1 MVEESLP
8 ELSQVL
14 EIRTEEDVH
23 QELSRKLDG
32 LSQPEAPDPADEGQN
47 IQRQV
52 ELGEITPFEADAKK
66 KCLSTTAATG
76 TFNAT
81 TGLLDLEKYLKR
93 QAEVAAKRKQNPKK
107 PSQSA
112 NPSTKP
118 HPSRR
123 RPETPSEI
131 TEKLKKSKE
140 IPLKR
145 KKSLEL
151 PHSVEKPQKS
161 NRNRRKLLPPSPQ
174 ASEDS
179 LKSPSTPPDS
189 LPPSE
194 ISRDSETGSE
204 YTPSSDESVT
214 PPSSPRPHK
223 RKRNPCR
230 TLDDGDEEHYH
241 SRLSKLPRA
250 SVNPSQTSLRT
261 ISNLFKLPKS
271 LWKRLYPFQRVS
283 VHWLWEL
290 HTRNL
295 GGLLGDEMG
304 LGKTIQIIAFLA
316 GLDCSELLSDGGR
329 FRGLGPSLIVC
340 PATLLE
346 QWVDH
351 FHSWYPA
358 LRVATLHQS
367 GNYQG
372 TPSDL
377 LESLKT
383 GGVLLTS
390 YTGVLRNS
398 DVLIPFKWHY
408 VILDEGHKIRNPAAK
423 ITKLVKKL
431 STPHRLLLTGSP
443 MQNSLKE
450 LWSLFDFILPG
461 KLGTLDA
468 FIEHC
473 ATPITRGG
481 YANASTLQEATALQ
495 VATMLKEA
503 ITPYL
508 LRRTKIDVQ
517 HHLTLPDKNEQVLFC
532 SLTQEQTDLYKN
544 YLTSENIK
552 TILHEKAADGRG
564 RARMLMAVTAL
575 RKICNHPDLFTYT
588 AELPRCEAYGD
599 EEEEEEAID
608 ENVVL
613 EEFGHWR
620 KSGKMAVVRS
630 LLKIWRKQ
638 HHRALIFTQG
648 RQMMAVLEG
657 LLQKENYKYLR
668 LDGTTPMGERQKS
681 IKLFNLDD
689 SYFVFV
695 STTRVGGLGV
705 NLTGAN
711 RVIIYDPDWNP
722 ATDAQARER
731 AWRIG
736 QEKNVTIYRLISAG
750 TIEEKIYHRQIFKL
764 LLSNK
769 VLDDPRQRRLF
780 QTSDL
785 SELFHLNE
793 PVDGTATESDR
804 LFGNSI
810 VTKKKLK
817 DGRAKGEITV
827 SAMFEGERVDFLVG
841 RRLGNSGKRE
851 TEEVVDDDN
860 YVLSKLFSKSGVSS
874 AMVHDTVLA
883 SAKLEGHMATPV
895 HRLARESAQESMEG
909 IRKSRKWCWKPHF

>member
-1 MVEESLP
+1 MAEESFAG
-8 ELSQVL
+8 LSQVL
-14 EIRTEEDVH
+14 EIRTEQDVH
-23 QELSRKLDG
+23 QELSKKLDG
-32 LSQPEAPDPADEGQN
+32 LSQQEALDPEDEGKN

-66 KCLSTTAATG
+66 KYALCSSADTTG

-93 QAEVAAKRKQNPKK
+93 QAEVAAKSKQQNPKK
-107 PSQSA
+107 LVKSKNFLSK
-112 NPSTKP
+112 KP
-118 HPSRR
+118 RLSRNKAQ
-123 RPETPSEI
+123 PAESPGEI
-131 TEKLKKSKE
+131 TEKLKKSQKITE
-140 IPLKR
+140 KGK

-151 PHSVEKPQKS
+151 ENGETSGRCCKKALVVKAQS
-161 NRNRRKLLPPSPQ
+161 
-174 ASEDS
+174 SENPIDNW
-179 LKSPSTPPDS
+179 L
-189 LPPSE
+189 
-194 ISRDSETGSE
+194 DSESGGSE
-204 YTPSSDESVT
+204 YTPPSSDESDESSR
-214 PPSSPRPHK
+214 PPRRK
-223 RKRNPCR
+223 RKRNPSR
-230 TLDDGDEEHYH
+230 KSLDDGDEEHYH
-241 SRLSKLPRA
+241 SRLSKLPRTA
-250 SVNPSQTSLRT
+250 VNPPVSSLRT

-304 LGKTIQIIAFLA
+304 LGKTVQVIAFLA
-316 GLDCSELLSDGGR
+316 ALDCSELLSDGGR

-346 QWVDH
+346 QWVEH

-358 LRVATLHQS
+358 LRVASLHQS
-367 GNYQG
+367 GSYHG
-372 TPSDL
+372 TQTSADL

-383 GGVLLTS
+383 SGGGVLLTS

-398 DVLIPFKWHY
+398 DLLIPFRWHY

-423 ITKLVKKL
+423 ITKLVKRL
-431 STPHRLLLTGSP
+431 STPHRLILTGSP

-503 ITPYL
+503 ITPYM
-508 LRRTKIDVQ
+508 LRRTKSDVQ
-517 HHLTLPDKNEQVLFC
+517 HHVTLPDKNEQVLFC

-544 YLTSENIK
+544 YLTSDKVK
-552 TILHEKAADGRG
+552 TILHERSMTDGRG
-564 RARMLMAVTAL
+564 RARMLMAVTDL

-588 AELPRCEAYGD
+588 TPECSVPFYYYD
-599 EEEEEEAID
+599 QEEPDID
-608 ENVVL
+608 ENVLL

-620 KSGKMAVVRS
+620 KSGKMTVVRS
-630 LLKIWRKQ
+630 LLRIWKNQ
-638 HHRALIFTQG
+638 GHRVLIFSQG
-648 RQMMAVLEG
+648 RQMMAILEG
-657 LLQKENYKYLR
+657 LLQKEEYKYLR
-668 LDGTTPMGERQKS
+668 LDGTTAISERQKS

-722 ATDAQARER
+722 ATDAQAKER

-750 TIEEKIYHRQIFKL
+750 TIEEKMYHRQIFKL

-793 PVDGTATESDR
+793 PIDGGTSTESDR

-810 VTKKKLK
+810 ITRKKLM
-817 DGRAKGEITV
+817 
-827 SAMFEGERVDFLVG
+827 SAMFEGERVDLLIG
-841 RRLGNSGKRE
+841 RRLAKSGASERSE
-851 TEEVVDDDN
+851 QASIHHQNADNDDN
-860 YVLSKLFSKSGVSS
+860 YVLSKLFSKSRLLNS
-874 AMVHDTVLA
+874 AMAHDTVLA
-883 SAKLEGHMATPV
+883 SARLEGHMATPV
-895 HRLARESAQESMEG
+895 QRLARESAQESMEG
-909 IRKSRKWCWKPHF
+909 IRKSRKWCWKPNF